1 MHSMDPALLF
11 KNIFISSLMGSF
23 LIIFILMIKSI
34 FRQKLH
40 CYAHYYIWLLI
51 MLKLVLPYGVKSSI
65 SIYNIIGSIINNTAA
80 VSTKTNNGTAVEII
94 SYNKSVPGK
103 SGFDYI
109 SNKNNTVNKYDIFF
123 GIWLAGVL
131 FSLFLFFYSNVK
143 ISYIIKNS
151 TDYSDHK
158 FDKVFAECMNIA
170 HIKKN
175 IRLIYTDKIGSPSL
189 YGLFKPVIFMPVK
202 AAENIDEH
210 EFRYIIL
217 HELSHFKRKDLI
229 INTAASLL
237 KSIYW
242 FNPVILY
249 GFYRMKQDCEIAC
262 DAHAMSYLEKS
273 ERISYGET
281 IIRIS
286 QLSGKVQWLPSAYA
300 FAINKYGIKRRIFMI
315 SKYKKLSTLSIILG
329 IAVIA
334 VIGVVGLS
342 SSAARSQKAIKQ
354 QTKISKSKSQPAT
367 ASQMVTEK
375 EQPAAN
381 YDPSATDTFTKYLA
395 DKGYTIIP
403 NSIASG
409 SILLPRTFNEEI
421 NNINNI
427 NIGQLLKDRNELSKK
442 QGLDFSS
449 YLGKDVT
456 LYTCA
461 IVQPGYKYDP
471 AQLGSAH
478 SEDVM
483 CLMYNNKIIGFWIAP
498 PVKNADKSDYDFLIL
513 MNNL

>member
-1 MHSMDPALLF
+1 MDPALLF

-34 FRQKLH
+34 FRQKLN

-51 MLKLVLPYGVKSSI
+51 MLKLVLPYGVKSSV
-65 SIYNIIGSIINNTAA
+65 SIYNITGPIINNNAA
-80 VSTKTNNGTAVEII
+80 VSTKTYNGTAAEIT

-103 SGFDYI
+103 AGSDYI
-109 SNKNNTVNKYDIFF
+109 PNKNNAVDKYDIFF

-143 ISYIIKNS
+143 INYIIKNS

-158 FDKVFAECMNIA
+158 FDKAFAECMNIA
-170 HIKKN
+170 HIKKS

-189 YGLFKPVIFMPVK
+189 YGLFNPVIFMPVK

-237 KSIYW
+237 KIIYW
-242 FNPVILY
+242 FNPIILY

-286 QLSGKVQWLPSAYA
+286 QLSGKAQWLPSAYS
-300 FAINKYGIKRRIFMI
+300 FAVNKYEIKRRIFMI
-315 SKYKKLSTLSIILG
+315 SRYKKLSTLSIILG
-329 IAVIA
+329 IAVIMA
-334 VIGVVGLS
+334 IGVVGLS
-342 SSAARSQKAIKQ
+342 SSAARSHNVIKQ
-354 QTKISKSKSQPAT
+354 QTKASKSKPEPVT
-367 ASQMVTEK
+367 ASHPVTEN
-375 EQPAAN
+375 EQSAIN
-381 YDPSATDTFTKYLA
+381 YDLSDSDIFTKYLT
-395 DKGYTIIP
+395 DKGYTILP
-403 NSIASG
+403 NSIAGG
-409 SILLPRTFNEEI
+409 SILLPKTFNEEI
-421 NNINNI
+421 NNIDNI

-456 LYTCA
+456 LYTCS
-461 IVQPGYKYDP
+461 IVQPGYTYDP
-471 AQLGSAH
+471 AQLGSEHA
-478 SEDVM
+478 EDVI
-483 CLMYNNKIIGFWIAP
+483 CLMYNNKIVAFWIVP
-498 PVKNADKSDYDFLIL
+498 PIKNADKSDYDVTIL